1 MLCLAISSTLVRGGL
16 EQLLHWSWL
25 SLSWRYTSWQQQAD
39 TCIPRS
45 CSSQSGDLSL
55 SWQCHEHEKVSWQG
69 WRHSETSWRQQR
81 HLLKAVTAAWRHYA
95 AVGNFLHLCLQVS
108 IVSQTVYRTS
118 GFRFRLPAASVSL
131 KAITGALGSY
141 QPNLLPNFSRL
152 LTFHKV
158 RCGVAHHWITLDFHI
173 WKTTKINVNY

>member
-1 MLCLAISSTLVRGGL
+1 MEIHMAATGGHLHPQELQQSVGWLVIVL
-16 EQLLHWSWL
+16 
-25 SLSWRYTSWQQQAD
+25 TV
-39 TCIPRS
+39 
-45 CSSQSGDLSL
+45 
-55 SWQCHEHEKVSWQG
+55 QCHGHEKVSWQG